1 MRIAQRVTQFLSGKR
16 VVTYFGA
23 VLYAANLK
31 ASLNSEHFTKHVSL
45 ELAHLQVMRTKHTTE
60 ILQNKIEFSS
70 RLERIY

>member
-1 MRIAQRVTQFLSGKR
+1 MQFLSRKR

-45 ELAHLQVMRTKHTTE
+45 ELAHLQVMITKHTTE
-60 ILQNKIEFSS
+60 IFQNKVEFSP
-70 RLERIY
+70 RLEGIY